1 VRRTWCT
8 HPLFLGSPA
17 SAAPRSS
24 TRGDHRLP
32 ERERHP
38 FRQTPSGRMDMV
50 ATSAAT
56 LAATSP
62 HGPSPSASSASQPT
76 GEKPPQ
82 DPDLDTFSVRPLQVL
97 KT

>member
-1 VRRTWCT
+1 
-8 HPLFLGSPA
+8 
-17 SAAPRSS
+17 
-24 TRGDHRLP
+24 
-32 ERERHP
+32 
-38 FRQTPSGRMDMV
+38 MDMV